1 MKVTTENPM
10 KHRVVLMMAILLS
23 AANINIAHAIGSNT
37 TDCKWEYSLAPLFL
51 WAQGIEGD
59 SQVGPTTTPLDI
71 TFKNALDNLE
81 ATFTVHYEMKRD
93 ALTLFAEYQYV
104 NLNPEAE
111 GPMDTELDIDFKDTI
126 GELGVG
132 YWVFGT
138 DRTNWELIG
147 GARYTKQ
154 DLDVSVKN
162 GPDLI
167 STDDDWWVGFFGGR
181 FSAQLSK
188 NWTFIGR
195 ADFGVGPGE
204 TNRIWNL
211 DAMVDYRF
219 KDWGSVF
226 AGYKYMDYDYENSDK
241 GKSHYA
247 YDATQQGPLLGLNFY
262 W

>member
-1 MKVTTENPM
+1 MLIT
-10 KHRVVLMMAILLS
+10 LLS
-23 AANINIAHAIGSNT
+23 MVGVNVAHAVGGNST
-37 TDCKWEYSLAPLFL
+37 GGEWEYSLAPLFL
-51 WAQGIEGD
+51 WAQGIEGT
-59 SQVGPTTTPLDI
+59 SQVGPTTSPLNV
-71 TFKNALDNLE
+71 TFEDALDNLE

-93 ALTLFAEYQYV
+93 ALTLFAEYQFV
-104 NLNPEAE
+104 DLGPETE
-111 GPMDTELDIDFKDTI
+111 GPMNTELKVNFKSRI
-126 GELGVG
+126 GELGAA

-138 DRTNWELIG
+138 DRTNWEVLA

-162 GPDLI
+162 GPDLV
-167 STDDDWWVGFFGGR
+167 STDEDWWVGFFGGR

-188 NWTFIGR
+188 NWTFISR

-211 DAMVDYRF
+211 DVIFDYRF

-226 AGYKYMDYDYENSDK
+226 AGYKYMNYDYENSDR
-241 GKSHYA
+241 GKDRFA
-247 YDATQQGPLLGLNFY
+247 YDATQQGPLFGLNFY

>member
-1 MKVTTENPM
+1 MSGMTNKSSA
-10 KHRVVLMMAILLS
+10 LLMAILLS
-23 AANINIAHAIGSNT
+23 MASINIAHAVGGNS
-37 TDCKWEYSLAPLFL
+37 TDGKWEYTLAPLFL

-59 SQVGPTTTPLDI
+59 SQIGPTTAPLDI

-81 ATFTVHYEMKRD
+81 GTFTLHYEMKRD

-104 NLNPEAE
+104 NLGPEAE
-111 GPMDTELDIDFKDTI
+111 GPMNTELDIDFKDTI

-138 DRTNWELIG
+138 DRTDWEVIG
-147 GARYTKQ
+147 GARYTRQ

-162 GPDLI
+162 GPDLL
-167 STDDDWWVGFFGGR
+167 STDEDWWVGFFGGR

-188 NWTFIGR
+188 NWSFVGR
-195 ADFGVGPGE
+195 ADFGVGPGK

-211 DAMVDYRF
+211 VGMFDYRF

-226 AGYKYMDYDYENSDK
+226 AGYKWMDYDYENSDT
-241 GKSHYA
+241 GRSHYA
-247 YDATQQGPLLGLNFY
+247 YDATQQGPLVGLNFH